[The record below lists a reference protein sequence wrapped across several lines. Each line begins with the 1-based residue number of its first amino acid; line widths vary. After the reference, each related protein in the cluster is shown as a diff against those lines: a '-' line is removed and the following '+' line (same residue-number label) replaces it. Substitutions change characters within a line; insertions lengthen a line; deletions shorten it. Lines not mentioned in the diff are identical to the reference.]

1 VVAEAL
7 IDSDIDCLEELLD
20 LAFAKE
26 EDQHLLGDFTGED
39 NAGFCFNDVHSWTI
53 AGVQSPFR
61 VDMSQKALEGVEV
74 ANLLDVGRLWAGLL
88 HGILRARMLA
98 IRCLLEAL
106 VVCSSVVCCSVDH
119 LPPSKVGS
127 DDITSLQIVACSGAG

>member
-20 LAFAKE
+20 LTFAKE
-26 EDQHLLGDFTGED
+26 EDQHLLRDFTGED

-53 AGVQSPFR
+53 ASVQSPFR

-74 ANLLDVGRLWAGLL
+74 ANLLDVGRLRAGLL
-88 HGILRARMLA
+88 HGTLRARMLA
-98 IRCLLEAL
+98 VRCLLEAL
-106 VVCSSVVCCSVDH
+106 VV
-119 LPPSKVGS
+119 
-127 DDITSLQIVACSGAG
+127 